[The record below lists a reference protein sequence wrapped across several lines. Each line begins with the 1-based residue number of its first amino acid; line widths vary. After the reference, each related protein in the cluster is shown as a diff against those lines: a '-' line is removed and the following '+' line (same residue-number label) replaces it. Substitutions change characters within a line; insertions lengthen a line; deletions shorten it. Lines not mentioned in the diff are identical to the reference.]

1 MPSPSNSYSVR
12 EQRGWYL
19 YDWANS
25 PYFTSV
31 LVVFLGTYITSLAK
45 AAADAS
51 GYIYPFGIP
60 VDARSLYPYLISISV
75 AGQVIFLPVVGAIA
89 DYGHRKKELL
99 ALTAF
104 LGSAATIAMFFL
116 QGTNYMLGAALLVIS
131 NISFGASIVVYN
143 SFLPQIAPP
152 EQRDAVSSRGWALGY
167 AGGGVLLALNLVLLA
182 RASSLG
188 ISETMAVR
196 ISLASAGV
204 WCVVFTIPVLLALR
218 NRAPARMPP
227 AGANRIAVAFRQLA
241 HTLSDTRRYPQTLLY
256 LAAYMVYND
265 AIQTVLAV
273 AGTFGTDALKI
284 SISQLASAILMA
296 QFVGII
302 GAVGFGKLAAR
313 IGAKRA
319 IAASLVVWALILIY
333 IYAFVNSALQF
344 FLVTAGIAI
353 VMGGS
358 QALSRSLFAQLVP
371 KGKEAEYFS
380 VYEISDKGTSWLGPA
395 FYGLALQWTGSYQ
408 AAILSLIV
416 FFAAGLAILLRVDVA
431 KGQRDVAAASA
442 MPAQASIPGTDPA

>member
-1 MPSPSNSYSVR
+1 MTTEYSRR

-31 LVVFLGTYITSLAK
+31 LAVFLGPYLTALAK
-45 AAADAS
+45 GAADAN
-51 GYIYPFGIP
+51 GLVHPFGIP

-104 LGSAATIAMFFL
+104 LGAAATIAMFFI
-116 QGTNYMLGAALLVIS
+116 QGTNYMLGAALLIVS
-131 NISFGASIVVYN
+131 NVSFGASIVVYN
-143 SFLPQIAPP
+143 SFLPEIAPP

-167 AGGGVLLALNLVLLA
+167 AGGGVLLALNLLLLA
-182 RASSLG
+182 RANALG
-188 ISETMAVR
+188 IEESMAVR

-218 NRAPARMPP
+218 NRASARVPP
-227 AGANRIAVAFRQLA
+227 PGQNRVAIAFRQLA
-241 HTLSDTRRYPQTLLY
+241 HTLRDTRGYPQTLLFLVAY
-256 LAAYMVYND
+256 LIYND

-273 AGTFGTDALKI
+273 AGQFGSDGLKMPI
-284 SISQLASAILMA
+284 LQVTAAFLMA
-296 QFVGII
+296 QFVGIP
-302 GAVGFGKLAAR
+302 GAIGFGKLAAR
-313 IGAKRA
+313 IGAKLA
-319 IAASLVVWALILIY
+319 IATSLTIWAAILIS
-333 IYAFVNSALQF
+333 IYAFVTSGTQF
-344 FLVTAGIAI
+344 FFVTAGVAV

-380 VYEISDKGTSWLGPA
+380 IYEISDKGTSWLGPA
-395 FYGLALQWTGSYQ
+395 FYGLALQWTYR

-416 FFAAGLAILLRVDVA
+416 FFVAGLAILSRVNVD
-431 KGQRDVAAASA
+431 KGERDVLRANES
-442 MPAQASIPGTDPA
+442 PAQNPTH

>member
-1 MPSPSNSYSVR
+1 MTSTTEYSVR

-31 LVVFLGTYITSLAK
+31 LLVFLGPYLTALAK
-45 AAADAS
+45 AAADAN
-51 GYIYPFGIP
+51 GFIHPFGIP

-104 LGSAATIAMFFL
+104 LGSAATVAMFFIL
-116 QGTNYMLGAALLVIS
+116 GANYMLGAALLIVS

-143 SFLPQIAPP
+143 SFLPEIAPP
-152 EQRDAVSSRGWALGY
+152 EQRDAISSRGWALGY
-167 AGGGVLLALNLVLLA
+167 AGGGLLLALNLLLIA
-182 RASSLG
+182 NVKKLG
-188 ISETMAVR
+188 ITESQGIR

-204 WCVVFTIPVLLALR
+204 WCMVFTIPVLLALR
-218 NRAPARMPP
+218 NRAPARVPP
-227 AGANRIAVAFRQLA
+227 PGQNPVVIAFRQLA
-241 HTLSDTRRYPQTLLY
+241 HTLKDARRFPQTLLF
-256 LAAYMVYND
+256 LAAYMIYND

-273 AGTFGTDALKI
+273 AGQFGTDALKI
-284 SISQLASAILMA
+284 PISQLATAILMA
-296 QFVGII
+296 QFVGIF

-313 IGAKRA
+313 IGTKFA
-319 IAASLVVWALILIY
+319 IAAALVIWGLILIY
-333 IYAFVNSALQF
+333 IYAFVTTVQQF

-358 QALSRSLFAQLVP
+358 QALSRSLFAQMVP

-380 VYEISDKGTSWLGPA
+380 IYEISDKGTSWLGPM

-416 FFAAGLAILLRVDVA
+416 FFAAGLAILSRVDVK
-431 KGQRDVAAASA
+431 KGERDLAA
-442 MPAQASIPGTDPA
+442 G

>member
-1 MPSPSNSYSVR
+1 MKYSAR

-31 LVVFLGTYITSLAK
+31 LLVFLGPYLTSLAK

-51 GYIYPFGIP
+51 GFIHAFGIP
-60 VDARSLYPYLISISV
+60 IDARSLYPYLISISV
-75 AGQVIFLPVVGAIA
+75 AGQVLFLPVVGAIA

-104 LGSAATIAMFFL
+104 LGAAATMAMFFIE
-116 QGTNYMLGAALLVIS
+116 GTNYLLGAALLIVS

-143 SFLPQIAPP
+143 SFLPEIAPP
-152 EQRDAVSSRGWALGY
+152 AQRDAISSKGWALGY
-167 AGGGVLLALNLVLLA
+167 AGGGALLALNLLLLY
-182 RASSLG
+182 RAESLG
-188 ISETMAVR
+188 ISQAMAVR

-218 NRAPARMPP
+218 NRAPSRVPP
-227 AGANRIAVAFRQLA
+227 PGQNRVAVAFRQLS
-241 HTLSDTRRYPQTLLY
+241 HTLRDTRRYPQTLLF
-256 LAAYMVYND
+256 LAAYLIYND

-273 AGTFGTDALKI
+273 AGQFGSDGLGL
-284 SISQLASAILMA
+284 SISQLTTAILMA
-296 QFVGII
+296 QLVGIV
-302 GAVGFGKLAAR
+302 GAIGFGRLAAR
-313 IGAKRA
+313 IGAKFA
-319 IAASLVVWALILIY
+319 IAIALGIWCAILIY
-333 IYAFVNSALQF
+333 IYGFVNAAPQF
-344 FLVTAGIAI
+344 FLVTSGVAI

-380 VYEISDKGTSWLGPA
+380 IYEISDKGTSWLGPA
-395 FYGLALQWTGSYQ
+395 FYGLALQLTGSYRI
-408 AAILSLIV
+408 AILSLIV
-416 FFAAGLAILLRVDVA
+416 FFAAGLAILSRVNVEKGRQDVL
-431 KGQRDVAAASA
+431 DSASEL
-442 MPAQASIPGTDPA
+442 PAPNPARDPAHG

>member
-1 MPSPSNSYSVR
+1 MTPHSPEYSKR

-25 PYFTSV
+25 PFFTSV
-31 LVVFLGTYITSLAK
+31 LAVFLGPYLTSLAR
-45 AAADAS
+45 AAADAN
-51 GYIYPFGIP
+51 GYVHPFGIP

-89 DYGHRKKELL
+89 DFGHRKKQLL
-99 ALTAF
+99 AVTAF
-104 LGSAATIAMFFL
+104 LGSAATVAMFFI
-116 QGTNYMLGAALLVIS
+116 QGTNYMLGAALLIIS

-152 EQRDAVSSRGWALGY
+152 DQRDAISSRGWALGY
-167 AGGGVLLALNLVLLA
+167 AGGGILLALNLLLLF
-182 RASSLG
+182 RADNLG
-188 ISETMAVR
+188 ISEAKAVR

-204 WCVVFTIPVLLALR
+204 WCIAFTIPVLLALR
-218 NRAPARMPP
+218 NRAPVRVPP
-227 AGANRIAVAFRQLA
+227 PGKNPVAVAFRQLA
-241 HTLSDTRRYPQTLLY
+241 HTLRDTRRYPQTLLFLVAY
-256 LAAYMVYND
+256 LIYND

-273 AGTFGTDALKI
+273 AGQFGSDGLGMP
-284 SISQLASAILMA
+284 ISQVTTAFLMA
-296 QFVGII
+296 QFVGIF
-302 GAVGFGKLAAR
+302 GAIGFGRLAAR
-313 IGAKRA
+313 IGTKSA
-319 IAASLVVWALILIY
+319 IAATLAIWSAILIY
-333 IYAFVNSALQF
+333 IYGFVQTGPQF
-344 FLVTAGIAI
+344 FFVTGAVAI

-380 VYEISDKGTSWLGPA
+380 IYEISDKGTSWLGPM

-416 FFAAGLAILLRVDVA
+416 FFAAGLAILSRVDVK
-431 KGQRDVAAASA
+431 KGERDLAA
-442 MPAQASIPGTDPA
+442 G

>member
-1 MPSPSNSYSVR
+1 MATVPEYSVR
-12 EQRGWYL
+12 EQRGWYF

-31 LVVFLGTYITSLAK
+31 LLVFLGSYLTGLAK
-45 AAADAS
+45 SAADAN

-104 LGSAATIAMFFL
+104 LGSAATVAMFFI
-116 QGTNYMLGAALLVIS
+116 QGTNYMLGAALLIVS

-143 SFLPQIAPP
+143 SFLPEIAPP
-152 EQRDAVSSRGWALGY
+152 EQRDAISSRGWALGY
-167 AGGGVLLALNLVLLA
+167 AGGGLLLALNLILLA
-182 RASSLG
+182 SVKKLG
-188 ISETMAVR
+188 ITEALAVR

-204 WCVVFTIPVLLALR
+204 WCLLFTVPVLFALR
-218 NRAPARMPP
+218 NRAPARVPP
-227 AGANRIAVAFRQLA
+227 PGQNRVAVAFRQLA
-241 HTLSDTRRYPQTLLY
+241 HTLKHARGYPQTLLY
-256 LAAYMVYND
+256 LAAYMIYND

-273 AGTFGTDALKI
+273 AGQFGTDALKI
-284 SISQLASAILMA
+284 PISQLATAILMA
-296 QFVGII
+296 QFVGIF

-313 IGAKRA
+313 IGTKFA
-319 IAASLVVWALILIY
+319 IAATLVIWCLILVY
-333 IYAFVNSALQF
+333 IYAFVSTVQQF
-344 FLVTAGIAI
+344 FFVTAGIAL

-358 QALSRSLFAQLVP
+358 QALSRSLFAQMVP

-380 VYEISDKGTSWLGPA
+380 IYEISDKGTSWLGPM

-416 FFAAGLAILLRVDVA
+416 FFAAGLAILSRVDVR
-431 KGQRDVAAASA
+431 KGARDLAAATA
-442 MPAQASIPGTDPA
+442 APVTN

>member
-1 MPSPSNSYSVR
+1 MTTEYSVR

-31 LVVFLGTYITSLAK
+31 LLVFLGPYLTALAK
-45 AAADAS
+45 SAADAH
-51 GYIYPFGIP
+51 GFIYPFGIP

-75 AGQVIFLPVVGAIA
+75 GGQVIFLPVVGAIA

-104 LGSAATIAMFFL
+104 LGAAATVAMFYIR
-116 QGTNYMLGAALLVIS
+116 GTNYMLGAALLIVS

-143 SFLPQIAPP
+143 SFLPEIAPP

-167 AGGGVLLALNLVLLA
+167 AGGGALLALNLVLLA
-182 RASSLG
+182 RADKLG
-188 ISETMAVR
+188 ISEALAVR

-218 NRAPARMPP
+218 NRGPARVPP
-227 AGANRIAVAFRQLA
+227 PGQNRVAVAFRQLA
-241 HTLSDTRRYPQTLLY
+241 HTLRDTSGYPQTLLFLVAY
-256 LAAYMVYND
+256 LIYND

-273 AGTFGTDALKI
+273 AGQFGSDGLGL
-284 SISQLASAILMA
+284 SISQLTTAILMA
-296 QFVGII
+296 QFVGIF
-302 GAVGFGKLAAR
+302 GAVGFGRLAAR
-313 IGAKRA
+313 IGAKLA
-319 IAASLVVWALILIY
+319 IVITLVIWAAILIY
-333 IYAFVNSALQF
+333 IYGFVYNAAQF
-344 FLVTAGIAI
+344 FFVTAGVAI

-380 VYEISDKGTSWLGPA
+380 IYEVSDKGTSWLGPA
-395 FYGLALQWTGSYQ
+395 FYGLALQWTGSYRI
-408 AAILSLIV
+408 AILSLIV
-416 FFAAGLAILLRVDVA
+416 FFAVGLAVLSRLDVA
-431 KGQRDVAAASA
+431 KGERDVLRRTSES
-442 MPAQASIPGTDPA
+442 PARNPAH

>member
-1 MPSPSNSYSVR
+1 MTTVPEYSVR
-12 EQRGWYL
+12 EQRGWYF

-31 LVVFLGTYITSLAK
+31 LLVFLGSYLTGLAK
-45 AAADAS
+45 SAADAN

-104 LGSAATIAMFFL
+104 LGSAATMAMFFI
-116 QGTNYMLGAALLVIS
+116 QGTNYMLGAALLIVS

-143 SFLPQIAPP
+143 SFLPEIAPP
-152 EQRDAVSSRGWALGY
+152 EQRDAISSRGWALGY
-167 AGGGVLLALNLVLLA
+167 AGGGLLLALNLLLLA
-182 RASSLG
+182 SVKKLG
-188 ISETMAVR
+188 ITEALAVR

-204 WCVVFTIPVLLALR
+204 WCLLFTVPVLFALR
-218 NRAPARMPP
+218 NRAPARVPP
-227 AGANRIAVAFRQLA
+227 PGQNRVALAFRQLA
-241 HTLSDTRRYPQTLLY
+241 HTLKHARGYPQTLLY
-256 LAAYMVYND
+256 LAAYMIYND

-273 AGTFGTDALKI
+273 AGQFGTDALKI
-284 SISQLASAILMA
+284 PISQLATAILMA
-296 QFVGII
+296 QFVGIF

-313 IGAKRA
+313 IGTKFA
-319 IAASLVVWALILIY
+319 IAATLVIWCLILVY
-333 IYAFVNSALQF
+333 IYAFVSTVQQF
-344 FLVTAGIAI
+344 FFVTAGIAL

-358 QALSRSLFAQLVP
+358 QALSRSLFAQMVP

-380 VYEISDKGTSWLGPA
+380 IYEISDKGTSWLGPM

-416 FFAAGLAILLRVDVA
+416 FFAAGLAILSRVDVQ
-431 KGQRDVAAASA
+431 KGARDLAAATA
-442 MPAQASIPGTDPA
+442 APVTN

>member
-1 MPSPSNSYSVR
+1 MTSPSSEYSVR

-31 LVVFLGTYITSLAK
+31 LLVFLGPYLTTLAK
-45 AAADAS
+45 AAADAK
-51 GYIYPFGIP
+51 GFIHPFGIP

-75 AGQVIFLPVVGAIA
+75 AGQVLFLPVVGAIA

-99 ALTAF
+99 GLTAF
-104 LGSAATIAMFFL
+104 LGAAATVAMFFI
-116 QGTNYMLGAALLVIS
+116 QGTNYMLGAVLLIVS

-143 SFLPQIAPP
+143 SFLPEIAPP

-167 AGGGVLLALNLVLLA
+167 AGGGALLALNLLLLF
-182 RASSLG
+182 RADQLG
-188 ISETMAVR
+188 ISQAKAVR

-204 WCVVFTIPVLLALR
+204 WCVLFTIPVLIALR
-218 NRAPARMPP
+218 NRGPARVPP
-227 AGANRIAVAFRQLA
+227 RGQNRVMVAFRQLA
-241 HTLSDTRRYPQTLLY
+241 HTLRDTRRYPQTLLFLVAY
-256 LAAYMVYND
+256 LIYND

-273 AGTFGTDALKI
+273 AGQFGSDGLGMP
-284 SISQLASAILMA
+284 ISQLTTAILMA
-296 QFVGII
+296 QFVGIF

-313 IGAKRA
+313 IGTKFA
-319 IAASLVVWALILIY
+319 IATTLAIWGAILIY
-333 IYAFVNSALQF
+333 IYAFVYTAPQF
-344 FLVTAGIAI
+344 FFVTAGVAI

-380 VYEISDKGTSWLGPA
+380 IYEISDKGTSWMGPA
-395 FYGLALQWTGSYQ
+395 FYGLALQWTGSYRI
-408 AAILSLIV
+408 AILSLIV
-416 FFAAGLAILLRVDVA
+416 FFVAGLAILTRVNVE
-431 KGQRDVAAASA
+431 KGQRDVSYL
-442 MPAQASIPGTDPA
+442 T